1 MLQQGAVRIKNTKLR
16 RNYFFLGAAFL
27 TTFFTAGFLAAT
39 AFFTAGFFAAGFL
52 AATAFLTAGFF
63 AAGFFAAGVAFFTA
77 VAMTQLFIGSGQSY
91 LINMQ
96 MQIV

>member
-1 MLQQGAVRIKNTKLR
+1 MNQQGAVRIKNTKLR

-27 TTFFTAGFLAAT
+27 TTFLTAGFLAAT
-39 AFFTAGFFAAGFL
+39 AFFTTAFFTAGFL

-63 AAGFFAAGVAFFTA
+63 AAGFFTA
-77 VAMTQLFIGSGQSY
+77 VAMTQFFIGSGQSY
-91 LINMQ
+91 LINIQ

>member
-1 MLQQGAVRIKNTKLR
+1 MLR

-52 AATAFLTAGFF
+52 AATAFLTAGFLT
-63 AAGFFAAGVAFFTA
+63 AGFFAA
-77 VAMTQLFIGSGQSY
+77 VAMTQFFIGSGQSY

>member
-39 AFFTAGFFAAGFL
+39 AFLTAGFFTAGFFAA
-52 AATAFLTAGFF
+52 
-63 AAGFFAAGVAFFTA
+63 
-77 VAMTQLFIGSGQSY
+77 VAMTQFFICSSQSY

>member
-39 AFFTAGFFAAGFL
+39 AFFT
-52 AATAFLTAGFF
+52 TAFFTAG
-63 AAGFFAAGVAFFTA
+63 FFTA
-77 VAMTQLFIGSGQSY
+77 VAMTQFFIGSSQSY
-91 LINMQ
+91 LIGMQ